1 MMDVKEKKR
10 DIVTQLVD
18 GIIGKEKDLPKTTG
32 EKAQHEET
40 RQRLSGRAWEYLM
53 FMDDEDE

>member
-1 MMDVKEKKR
+1 MMDGKEKKR
-10 DIVTQLVD
+10 DIVTQMVD

-40 RQRLSGRAWEYLM
+40 RQRLSGRAWE
-53 FMDDEDE
+53 